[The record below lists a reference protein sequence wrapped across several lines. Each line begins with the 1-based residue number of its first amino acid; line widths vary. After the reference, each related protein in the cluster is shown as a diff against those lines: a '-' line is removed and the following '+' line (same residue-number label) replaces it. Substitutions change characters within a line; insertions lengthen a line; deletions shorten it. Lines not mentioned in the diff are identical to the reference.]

1 MRAYNET
8 KLLALRF
15 IDQVGEATASQ
26 VAQFLGFTPAASSSY
41 LLKLHKQGLINR
53 RKLRIGRRLSR
64 KRVYRLSEK
73 ASRKLAWLETR
84 EEVFYTDFAGKEKEE
99 EGEVDEVFVPS

>member
-15 IDQVGEATASQ
+15 IDQVGEATTTQ

-41 LLKLHKQGLINR
+41 LLKLHRQGLLNR
-53 RKLRIGRRLSR
+53 RKLRVGRRLSR
-64 KRVYRLSEK
+64 ERGYRLSDK
-73 ASRKLAWLETR
+73 GFRKLAWLETGK
-84 EEVFYTDFAGKEKEE
+84 EVLYPDIAGKEEKD
-99 EGEVDEVFVPS
+99 EVDEMFVPS